1 MDQET
6 LTTSTLGGPIVKP
19 NGAAPTSVTLAQKQK
34 AEMAVAHLDCDT
46 IPFLWS
52 WAKNF
57 ALFDNFHQTI
67 VGPSTPNAIA
77 MIAGQAGQTQ
87 AALHS
92 NELPTVTYS
101 NAAFPNPLG
110 ATFTSTVAGNSNAF
124 VPIVADPGPFPGSN
138 KDTSATKPPY
148 NFDENAANPTVN
160 QTYATQPLSFMGSN
174 IGQIIK
180 SDQNPRADLIDVQH
194 DIFTIATKNQAVN
207 WGWYQQGF
215 NGNDR
220 ADPYEPQGTGT
231 PNPTN
236 DPSLYTGYVL
246 HHNGPAYFGYLAD
259 NTQVLANNLHGAQDL
274 LTAVTNQTL
283 PATGGVFYYRGGYS
297 NNLGLTPV
305 NPTPAIQHAFI
316 GNDDHPGYSDRQVSE
331 AFAAQMVSAI
341 ANSPYWNQSAI
352 VITYDETDGQYDHEQ
367 VANRNTF
374 VDGSPLAGGPRIPTI
389 VISPWSLQG
398 TISHQY
404 SEHGSVIKFINEL
417 YNLVPLAQLPDEA
430 HGTQLAQQN
439 LGQSNYGP
447 SDDPAN
453 NLGDLTEVFDYTRM
467 QNNTPISPSVATF
480 STAQITTLPHLATA
494 NYSPNG
500 YTNGACQA
508 IGILPTDFPSVAAY
522 QGRSADRPLPARR
535 QPAVRQLA
543 RHTHHRW
550 LDAVIPPSSPEE
562 GGNPALFPSFQGP
575 LVQRL
580 RFALPLAALLLPHLL
595 HAQPAPA
602 ATPKPAFDAEHTLD
616 AVKSAGRL
624 SCGTIEAVEDW
635 NGQDQHGDLS
645 SLSEVICHAVAAAIF
660 GDADKVTVITVPGE
674 PEALAAVHTGTVHL
688 AVGVSPSAENAMQWG
703 VAFGPPVFYDT
714 ERLMVLAQ
722 AGLKG
727 AADLSGK
734 LICAMDGTDAD
745 RTLRDEM
752 TRRGIPYALQAH
764 SEQGEMDESVAVARC
779 AAGAALESRLA
790 DSRAD
795 FPARAPEFVFLPE
808 RFGLDPIAPAWRYG
822 DQRFGLIVQYT
833 IDALIEAEAL
843 GITQDNVEAARSRTD
858 MRARRLLGADRSVAQ
873 ALGLAPDWAVRVIAA
888 EGNYGEIFSRTVGKK
903 LRLERGLNALWT
915 AGGLMRPS
923 PMQ

>member
-1 MDQET
+1 MKHKKWLKSSCATLGMIAMIANSTAVYAQSVTTPTLTTAQKIALLQQKVKYVFVIFNENQSFDHHFGTFPGANGLVSAPAGLTPANQTANYTQRYLDTNLNTVTQTPFLLPQAVQVGGFGGSGAVVPIYPADQISTDHSHQGMANALNVVNGFTNNDRYAMDQET
-6 LTTSTLGGPIVKP
+6 LTTATLGGTIVKP
-19 NGAAPTSVTLAQKQK
+19 NGAPATSVTLAAKQK
-34 AEMAVAHLDCDT
+34 AEMALAHLDCDT

-92 NELPTVTYS
+92 SELPTVTYQNS
-101 NAAFPNPLG
+101 AFPNPLG
-110 ATFTSTVAGNSNAF
+110 ATYTSTVAGNSNAF

-138 KDTSATKPPY
+138 KDPNAVKPPY
-148 NFDENAANPTVN
+148 NFDENAANPVVN

-174 IGQIIK
+174 IGTVIK

-194 DIFTIATKNQAVN
+194 DIFTIATKNQVVN

-274 LTAVTNQTL
+274 LTAVNNQTL

-297 NNLGLTPV
+297 NNLGLVPV
-305 NPTPAIQHAFI
+305 NPTPGIQHAFI

-331 AFAAQMVSAI
+331 AFAAQMISAI

-352 VITYDETDGQYDHEQ
+352 VLTYDETDGQYDHEQ
-367 VANRNTF
+367 VQNRNTF

-389 VISPWSLQG
+389 VISPWALQG

-430 HGTQLAQQN
+430 HGTQLAKQN

-467 QNNTPISPSVATF
+467 QNNTPISPSMATF

-522 QGRSADRPLPARR
+522 KAGQPTDPYPLDVNPRSGN
-535 QPAVRQLA
+535 
-543 RHTHHRW
+543 
-550 LDAVIPPSSPEE
+550 SP
-562 GGNPALFPSFQGP
+562 G
-575 LVQRL
+575 
-580 RFALPLAALLLPHLL
+580 
-595 HAQPAPA
+595 
-602 ATPKPAFDAEHTLD
+602 TPT
-616 AVKSAGRL
+616 S
-624 SCGTIEAVEDW
+624 GT
-635 NGQDQHGDLS
+635 
-645 SLSEVICHAVAAAIF
+645 
-660 GDADKVTVITVPGE
+660 
-674 PEALAAVHTGTVHL
+674 
-688 AVGVSPSAENAMQWG
+688 
-703 VAFGPPVFYDT
+703 
-714 ERLMVLAQ
+714 
-722 AGLKG
+722 
-727 AADLSGK
+727 
-734 LICAMDGTDAD
+734 
-745 RTLRDEM
+745 
-752 TRRGIPYALQAH
+752 
-764 SEQGEMDESVAVARC
+764 
-779 AAGAALESRLA
+779 
-790 DSRAD
+790 
-795 FPARAPEFVFLPE
+795 
-808 RFGLDPIAPAWRYG
+808 
-822 DQRFGLIVQYT
+822 
-833 IDALIEAEAL
+833 
-843 GITQDNVEAARSRTD
+843 
-858 MRARRLLGADRSVAQ
+858 
-873 ALGLAPDWAVRVIAA
+873 
-888 EGNYGEIFSRTVGKK
+888 
-903 LRLERGLNALWT
+903 WT
-915 AGGLMRPS
+915 P
-923 PMQ
+923 

>member
-1 MDQET
+1 MTRKKWLRSSCAALGIVAMLANSTAALAQSTTSTTLTTAQKIAMLQQKVKYVFVIFNENQSFDHHFGTFPGANGLLSAPAGLTPANQTANYVQRYLDTSLNTVTQTPFLLPQAVQVGGFGSNGAVVPIYPADQISTDHSHQGMANALNVVNGFTNNDRYAMDQEV
-6 LTTSTLGGPIVKP
+6 LTTTTQGGPIVRP
-19 NGAAPTSVTLAQKQK
+19 NGAAPTSVTLALKQK

-77 MIAGQAGQTQ
+77 LIAGQAGQTQ
-87 AALHS
+87 AALHGS
-92 NELPTVTYS
+92 ELPTVTYQ

-110 ATFTSTVAGNSNAF
+110 ATFASTVTGNSNAF

-174 IGQIIK
+174 ISTIIK

-194 DIFTIATKNQAVN
+194 DIFTIATKNQVVN

-231 PNPTN
+231 PNPSN

-283 PATGGVFYYRGGYS
+283 PATGGVFYYRGGYN
-297 NNLGLTPV
+297 NNLGLVPV

-331 AFAAQMVSAI
+331 AFAAQMISAI

-352 VITYDETDGQYDHEQ
+352 VLTYDETDGQYDHEQ
-367 VANRNTF
+367 IQNRNTF

-389 VISPWSLQG
+389 VISPWALQG

-430 HGTQLAQQN
+430 HGTQLAKQN

-447 SDDPAN
+447 SDDPSN

-467 QNNTPISPSVATF
+467 QNNSPIPPSVATF

-500 YTNGACQA
+500 YTNGACAA

-522 QGRSADRPLPARR
+522 QAGQPTDPYPLDLNPRSGN
-535 QPAVRQLA
+535 
-543 RHTHHRW
+543 
-550 LDAVIPPSSPEE
+550 SP
-562 GGNPALFPSFQGP
+562 G
-575 LVQRL
+575 
-580 RFALPLAALLLPHLL
+580 
-595 HAQPAPA
+595 
-602 ATPKPAFDAEHTLD
+602 TPT
-616 AVKSAGRL
+616 S
-624 SCGTIEAVEDW
+624 GT
-635 NGQDQHGDLS
+635 
-645 SLSEVICHAVAAAIF
+645 
-660 GDADKVTVITVPGE
+660 
-674 PEALAAVHTGTVHL
+674 
-688 AVGVSPSAENAMQWG
+688 
-703 VAFGPPVFYDT
+703 
-714 ERLMVLAQ
+714 
-722 AGLKG
+722 
-727 AADLSGK
+727 
-734 LICAMDGTDAD
+734 
-745 RTLRDEM
+745 
-752 TRRGIPYALQAH
+752 
-764 SEQGEMDESVAVARC
+764 
-779 AAGAALESRLA
+779 
-790 DSRAD
+790 
-795 FPARAPEFVFLPE
+795 
-808 RFGLDPIAPAWRYG
+808 
-822 DQRFGLIVQYT
+822 
-833 IDALIEAEAL
+833 
-843 GITQDNVEAARSRTD
+843 
-858 MRARRLLGADRSVAQ
+858 
-873 ALGLAPDWAVRVIAA
+873 
-888 EGNYGEIFSRTVGKK
+888 
-903 LRLERGLNALWT
+903 WT
-915 AGGLMRPS
+915 P
-923 PMQ
+923 